1 MSAPDDPVFESR
13 RRPLRALAY
22 RMLGSRSE
30 AEDVVQDCWLRW
42 QAARSQTG
50 AAPIEEP
57 AAWLSRVATNLC
69 LDRLQ
74 SARARREHYVG
85 TWLPEPLLDAD
96 AAEVDPGPEVR
107 SEYAQEVSIAFLL
120 VLERLTP
127 LERAAFLLHD
137 VFDLGFDEVA
147 TRLDRSAAACRQL
160 ASRARSHVQAAQA
173 RVVVPDAEAQ
183 GLLAAFAGALQS
195 GNVDTLATLLADEA
209 QMLSDG
215 GGQVAAVPRP
225 VQGAARVAQVMAG
238 FARLWNPATQPVAP
252 ARINGL
258 PGVVMRDLQG
268 RALQT
273 MAFALSRRADG
284 RACIDAIYVVRNPVK
299 LAHLRAR

>member
-1 MSAPDDPVFESR
+1 MPAPEDPLFESR

-42 QAARSQTG
+42 QAARAQPG
-50 AAPIEEP
+50 APPIEEP

-96 AAEVDPGPEVR
+96 AAEVDPGPEAR

-147 TRLDRSAAACRQL
+147 TRLNRSAPACRQL
-160 ASRARSHVQAAQA
+160 ASQARAHVQAAQA
-173 RVVVPDAEAQ
+173 RVDVRDEEAHS
-183 GLLAAFAGALQS
+183 LLSAFAGALQS
-195 GNVDTLATLLADEA
+195 GDVQTLATLLAEDA

-225 VQGAARVAQVMAG
+225 VLGAARVAQVMAG
-238 FARLWNPATQPVAP
+238 FARLWDPATQPVAA

-258 PGVVMRDLQG
+258 HGVVMRDLQG
-268 RALQT
+268 HALQT

-284 RACIDAIYVVRNPVK
+284 RAYVETIYVVRNPDK
-299 LAHLRAR
+299 LAHLR